1 MMFVPVW
8 VIFLFTGLIMAVFAV
23 TWGIRSRQFDDQQRA
38 RFLPLVGMDRK
49 ETDTGAASSH
59 RAERAA
65 VWVLV
70 AVGIAAM
77 LSALI
82 LTIRHI

>member
-1 MMFVPVW
+1 MFVPVW
-8 VIFLFTGLIMAVFAV
+8 IIFLFTGLVMAIFAV

-38 RFLPLVGMDRK
+38 RFLPLVGMGQGDAPTRS
-49 ETDTGAASSH
+49 ASH
-59 RAERAA
+59 RAER
-65 VWVLV
+65 V
-70 AVGIAAM
+70 AIWTLMGVGVAAM